1 MRIKKIAVTEE
12 KRIYPVEDLNISMS
26 LNEGGIDREKLITIG
41 DESAIR
47 ETTIGNK
54 VLFCNAT
61 FKDNYMRM
69 KRGPA
74 MIIPKDIGFIIAE
87 IGLTK
92 DHVVIDAGAGM
103 GGMTC
108 QLAALCKKVYSY
120 DVEEK
125 HVKLVRENCE
135 RLDIENVELSQGDI
149 YTLEPPKDVDA
160 VILDVPE
167 PVKAIGTA
175 KKALKQGGY
184 VVFYTPH
191 INQAQEVVSALGED
205 FKYLTTIELI
215 QRRWEVD
222 DKRLR
227 PKHAMLGHTAF
238 LTIARKFER
247 SFEDNN

>member
-1 MRIKKIAVTEE
+1 MHIKKIAVTQEN
-12 KRIYPVEDLNISMS
+12 RIYPVEDLNISMS
-26 LNEGGIDREKLITIG
+26 LTEGGIDREQLLTLGNEAKILHTTTQHKL
-41 DESAIR
+41 
-47 ETTIGNK
+47 
-54 VLFCNAT
+54 LFCDAT
-61 FKDNYMRM
+61 FKDNYDRM

-74 MIIPKDIGFIIAE
+74 VIIPKDVGFIIAE

-92 DHVVIDAGAGM
+92 DHVVIDAGAGT

-108 QLAALCKKVYSY
+108 QLAVLCKHVYSY
-120 DVEEK
+120 DVEAK
-125 HVKLVRENCE
+125 HIKIVKENCK
-135 RLDIENVELSQGDI
+135 RLDLDNVTIEEADI
-149 YTLEPPKDVDA
+149 YTLEPPKNVDA

-191 INQAQEVVSALGED
+191 ITQAQEVVLALGED

-222 DKRLR
+222 EKRLR

-238 LTIARKFER
+238 LTIARKFQR
-247 SFEDNN
+247 